1 MTYFLDTNIIS
12 YIIKGNLKIRTK
24 LVELLSDGNEVKIP
38 AIAYYEVKRGLIAA
52 KGNSK
57 LQQFLLFS
65 QKLGMINT
73 TIDTYDLAAQI
84 YANLRSE
91 GRIIEDADIFIGAM
105 SLEHNAILITN
116 NVEHL
121 SRITDIQT
129 EEWGI

>member
-12 YIIKGNLKIRTK
+12 YIIKGNLKIRTQ

-38 AIAYYEVKRGLIAA
+38 AVAYYEVKRGLIAT
-52 KGNSK
+52 KSGSK

-65 QKLGMINT
+65 QKLGVVNT
-73 TIDTYDLAAQI
+73 TIDTYDIAAQI
-84 YANLRSE
+84 YSDLRSN

-105 SLEHNAILITN
+105 SLEHNAVLITN

-129 EEWGI
+129 EEWSI